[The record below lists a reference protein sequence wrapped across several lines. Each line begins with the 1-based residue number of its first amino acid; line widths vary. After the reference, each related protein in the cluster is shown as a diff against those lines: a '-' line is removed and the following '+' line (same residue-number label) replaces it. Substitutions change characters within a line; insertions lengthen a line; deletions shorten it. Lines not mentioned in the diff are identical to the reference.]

1 MPRLVAFLRAI
12 NVGGHVVAM
21 DELRRLF
28 TAAGLK
34 DVETFIASG
43 NVIFSSRAARL
54 PALEEKIA
62 GRLER
67 ALGYP
72 VPTFIRTEAEVAAIA
87 ASTPFPDRRMRSAK
101 TFCVGFL
108 AQPLGAAAI
117 RTLMA
122 LRSDDDEF
130 HVQGREVF
138 WLSQKKQSESAFSNA
153 VFERT
158 VKVPSTFRGMNTV
171 IRLVAKYGLS
181 LPAGR
186 P

>member
-1 MPRLVAFLRAI
+1 MPRLFAFLRAI

-43 NVIFSSRAARL
+43 NVIFSSGAALL
-54 PALEEKIA
+54 PALEAKIA

-87 ASTPFPDRRMRSAK
+87 ASTPFPDQRMRSAK

-108 AQPLGAAAI
+108 AKSLGDSAV
-117 RTLMA
+117 RSLMA

-138 WLSQKKQSESAFSNA
+138 WLSQKKQSESTFSNA

-158 VKVPSTFRGMNTV
+158 AKAPITFRGMNTV
-171 IRLVAKYGLS
+171 VRLAAKYGLS